1 MLKNLEIKNIG
12 GIKNINI
19 EFSKGLNVITGES
32 GAGKSSIVR
41 ALELLTGSRRGV
53 KFIRAGENKGVA
65 QAEFSDGKIIKREI
79 LNTGRSNAK
88 INNSNTGLVEFLEI
102 VNNLIRIQSQFAQ
115 LELLDSDRQ
124 LNMLNSYMPEN
135 FKNVISEF
143 ESVFENAKAKN
154 SELRTLKKRR
164 SEIEKEYA
172 NAAEIFNLIK
182 TAQPEQGL
190 ESKLENSLADL
201 NHEILK
207 LERANKAYDI
217 LTGGLSENGLIE
229 KSRIEYEFL
238 YDFIEQDSRN
248 EIINAFDILIN
259 NLKDSVDK
267 NFYSLENKIAQRD
280 EIEKRLGALRRLKRL
295 CGRSDES
302 ELINYTKD
310 VAKNLEILEKSYA
323 DVEKLNSEAIELK
336 KRANALAMEIRKQRH
351 NSAELLISRV
361 NKLLSIEKVVKA
373 IKGVGMIMQ
382 AFEQYTDMPHEWAMS
397 KAILITEKA
406 YGIELTNLKSTTPPA
421 VNVKTDEL
429 LTPTL
434 VFDEVEAGLGG
445 KAAVLAGMQLKKLSN
460 RCQVILIT
468 HEASIAALGD
478 VHFLIKRENKNEQS
492 ENNSSVKKI
501 TERVKELARMLSG
514 SPELTEA
521 QEHARILLEQSVILI
536 QV

>member
-32 GAGKSSIVR
+32 GAGKSSVVR

-53 KFIRAGENKGVA
+53 KFIRAGENKGVS

-88 INNSNTGLVEFLEI
+88 INNSNTGLVEFLDT

-135 FKNVISEF
+135 FKNVIAEF

-154 SELRTLKKRR
+154 IELRTLKKRR

-172 NAAEIFNLIK
+172 NATEIFNLIK

-190 ESKLENSLADL
+190 ESKLENALSDL

-207 LERANKAYDI
+207 LERATKAFDV

-229 KSRIEYEFL
+229 KSRTEYEFL

-248 EIINAFDILIN
+248 EITNAFDILMSS
-259 NLKDSVDK
+259 LKNSVDK
-267 NFYSLENKIAQRD
+267 NFYSLDDKIKNRD

-295 CGRSDES
+295 CNRSDEND
-302 ELINYTKD
+302 LLNYSSD
-310 VAKNLEILEKSYA
+310 IVKNLDWLEKSYA
-323 DVEKLNSEAIELK
+323 DVEKLNTEAIELK
-336 KRANALAMEIRKQRH
+336 KRANTLAMEIRKQRH

-361 NKLLSIEKVVKA
+361 NKLLSEMGMNEILFGINFTGLQKLNRTGADFVEFILTEGARSGSVEKIA
-373 IKGVGMIMQ
+373 SGG
-382 AFEQYTDMPHEWAMS
+382 
-397 KAILITEKA
+397 
-406 YGIELTNLKSTTPPA
+406 ELSRLLLALQLSLP
-421 VNVKTDEL
+421 DEL

-478 VHFLIKRENKNEQS
+478 VHFLIKRN
-492 ENNSSVKKI
+492 ENNSLVKKI
-501 TERVKELARMLSG
+501 TGEERIKELARMLSG

-521 QEHARILLEQSVILI
+521 QEHARILLEQSVI
-536 QV
+536 